1 MRRRLAPVLAL
12 AFTALAALPL
22 TAPAQ
27 AVLGVQDDAL
37 VLPRGVVRVRVLNQ
51 WTTFNERYGMDT
63 PGRPDGAL
71 EPLAIDFNLDTIG
84 TVQFGSLRSVQG
96 GLRQLTGLSDFTLS
110 LGKTVVQSDVRVVA
124 TPVVLEAGLTS
135 KLSVGVIVPF
145 VKTRNSIGFNVNPAG
160 REGNV
165 GFNPALG
172 DPSAAAA
179 NAALK
184 TQFDQASAQ
193 LTATLAFCQANPGA
207 GSCPQVNAQ
216 RGTLLAMQAGANQ
229 FAAGF
234 AQLFGASPFVPIAG
248 TDAALALNARVAFFD
263 SSYSRVGVTSIAG
276 SGPIAAQAQLT
287 VEDAQ
292 RILTDPLFGVAA
304 QRLQTVERS
313 HIGDIEVGLKFIA
326 IDPFNG
332 NVTARMNPTGFNYRT
347 SVTGV
352 VRLGTGE
359 RDAPDNFVDVG
370 TGNDQTDI
378 EGRWIQDFLF
388 GKHFWTSLIAR
399 YTWQLADEQ
408 TMRITEA
415 PNRTLAA
422 AFRQQKVD
430 RDLGDYYELEANPRW
445 VFNDFVALTG
455 HYFYRRKQEDK
466 YKGTFQIDSAVTG
479 FGDLTID
486 ASTLNGET
494 EAREHRFGGGVS
506 FSTLKAFQEK
516 RSKIPVEVTYF
527 HFQTTRGEGGNVPKL
542 FSDQLQ
548 IRLYAR
554 VFGN

>member
-1 MRRRLAPVLAL
+1 MRRRLAPVCAL

-22 TAPAQ
+22 RGRAQ

-37 VLPRGVVRVRVLNQ
+37 VLPAGVLRVRVLNQ

-110 LGKTVVQSDVRVVA
+110 LGKTEVRSDVRVIA
-124 TPVVLEAGLTS
+124 TPVVVEAGLTS
-135 KLSVGVIVPF
+135 RLSMGVIVPF

-172 DPSAAAA
+172 DASAAAA

-184 TQFDQASAQ
+184 AQFDQASAQ
-193 LTATLAFCQANPGA
+193 LSGTLAFCQANPTA
-207 GSCPQVNAQ
+207 GSCPQINAQ
-216 RGTLLAMQAGANQ
+216 RAQLLAMQAGANQ

-263 SSYSRVGVTSIAG
+263 TSYTRAGVNTITG
-276 SGPIAAQAQLT
+276 TGPIAAQAQLT

-304 QRLQTVERS
+304 QRLETVERS
-313 HIGDIEVGLKFIA
+313 HIGDIEIGLKFIA

-347 SVTGV
+347 SLTGV

-359 RDAPDNFVDVG
+359 RDSPDNFVDVG
-370 TGNDQTDI
+370 TGNEQTDI

-388 GKHFWTSLIAR
+388 GRNFWTSIIAR

-422 AFRQQKVD
+422 AYRQQKVD

-445 VFNDFVALTG
+445 VFNDYVALTG
-455 HYFYRRKQEDK
+455 HYYYRRKYEDK

-516 RSKIPVEVTYF
+516 RSRIPVEVTYL
-527 HFQTTRGEGGNVPKL
+527 HFQTTRGEGGAVPKL

-548 IRLYAR
+548 LRVYAR
-554 VFGN
+554 LFGN